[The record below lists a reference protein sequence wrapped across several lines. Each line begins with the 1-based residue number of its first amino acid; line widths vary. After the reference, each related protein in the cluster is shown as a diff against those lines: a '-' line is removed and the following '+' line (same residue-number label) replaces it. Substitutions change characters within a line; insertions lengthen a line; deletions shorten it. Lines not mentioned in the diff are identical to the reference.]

1 MYARLSSEKIAYWFF
16 RLSGCLTIENFIIHP
31 DFVDQPDVVQRT
43 DADLLA
49 VRFPYRQEPYHHDDP
64 MEDHE
69 LFLVKKT
76 QLYIVEIKKS
86 GHCRF
91 NGPWTKPERE
101 NMERV
106 LSAIGFLPRDLIPE
120 ASKQLYET
128 YEFKS
133 EKYRIRLIAIAKKR
147 SDILPEKIQFTY
159 SGDILPFIYRRFDKY
174 IRVKSSHPQW
184 GRTGDTL
191 YRMVKRCE
199 SSELFTQKILD
210 KME

>member
-1 MYARLSSEKIAYWFF
+1 MRTRLSSEKITYWFF
-16 RLSGCLTIENFIIHP
+16 RLNGCLTIENFIIHP
-31 DFVDQPDVVQRT
+31 DFVYQPDVVQCT

-49 VRFPYRQEPYHHDDP
+49 VRFPYRKEPYHYDDP

-69 LFLVKKT
+69 LFLVNKT

-86 GHCRF
+86 GYCRL
-91 NGPWTKPERE
+91 NGPWTITVRE

-128 YEFKS
+128 YEFES
-133 EKYRIRLIAIAKKR
+133 EKYRIQLIAIAKKR
-147 SDILPEKIQFTY
+147 SDKLPEKIQFTY
-159 SGDILPFIYRRFDKY
+159 SGDILPFIYCRFDKY

-184 GRTGDTL
+184 GKNWRYFISNG
-191 YRMVKRCE
+191 
-199 SSELFTQKILD
+199 
-210 KME
+210 